1 VIRTMLILRRLTI
14 YLPTLGQV
22 VSICSRLAADGVRL
36 RRHFWR
42 RLAWLL
48 VVGIALFW
56 VQPLA
61 SADSL
66 EDSTAQLRET
76 LAGLMAHPV
85 LHGAR
90 VGAAVVSIPDG
101 DTVYS
106 RYAEQLFVPASTIK
120 LLVTASALRLLGPQ
134 FVYQTS
140 VWSPVPPSQQGVVA
154 GDLVI
159 AGTADPTADT
169 GQYRQIARELKA
181 RGISSVQG
189 NIIGAGPLTA
199 SDGDEG
205 LQAARGLHRALV
217 GEGIPVAGSPAV
229 GMAPPGVYLI
239 YRQTSTSLGAYIRAI
254 NLYSDNHRAGQLLRS
269 LRTSFG
275 GDDTPYG
282 FIGELWAEAGLD
294 VSGLQLI
301 DGSGMSHRNRVSPGL
316 LTSLL
321 VKMADDDCQLSVLLD
336 SLPLAGVRG
345 TLSGRMKDTV
355 AEGCVYAKTGTLN
368 RVSCLAGYIMVDEVP
383 YLAFAL
389 MMDGYSC
396 PVSKVR
402 KIQDQV
408 AIHLTRYA
416 LAHSSRPSPLHPAP
430 PSLRAPG
437 QQ

>member
-1 VIRTMLILRRLTI
+1 MLILRRLTI
-14 YLPTLGQV
+14 YLRALR
-22 VSICSRLAADGVRL
+22 SARFICDRSAADAVRL
-36 RRHFWR
+36 RWHLWH

-48 VVGIALFW
+48 VVSIALFW

-61 SADSL
+61 SAGSL

-76 LAGLMAHPV
+76 LAGLMAHPA

-90 VGAAVVSIPDG
+90 VGAAVISVPDG

-106 RYAEQLFVPASTIK
+106 LYSDQLFVPASTIK
-120 LLVTASALRLLGPQ
+120 LLVTATALRLLGPQ

-140 VWSPVPPSQQGVVA
+140 VWSPVPPSQQGVIA

-159 AGTADPTADT
+159 AGTADPTADS
-169 GQYRQIARELKA
+169 GQYRQIARQLKA

-189 NIIGAGPLTA
+189 NIIGAGPLTVFD
-199 SDGDEG
+199 SDEG
-205 LQAARGLHRALV
+205 LQAARGLRRALLRQ
-217 GEGIPVAGSPAV
+217 GIPVAGSPAV
-229 GMAPPGVYLI
+229 GTAPPSVYLV
-239 YRQTSTSLGAYIRAI
+239 YREASTSLHEYIQAI
-254 NLYSDNHRAGQLLRS
+254 NLYSDNQRAVRLLRS

-301 DGSGMSHRNRVSPGL
+301 DGSGVSHRNRVSPDL

-321 VKMADDDCQLSVLLD
+321 AEMTDDDGQLSVLLD

-355 AEGCVYAKTGTLN
+355 AEGRVYAKTGTLN
-368 RVSCLAGYIMVDEVP
+368 RVSCLAGYITVDEAP

-408 AIHLTRYA
+408 TIHLTRYA
-416 LAHSSRPSPLHPAP
+416 LAQSSRPSSLHPDP

-437 QQ
+437 QQQ